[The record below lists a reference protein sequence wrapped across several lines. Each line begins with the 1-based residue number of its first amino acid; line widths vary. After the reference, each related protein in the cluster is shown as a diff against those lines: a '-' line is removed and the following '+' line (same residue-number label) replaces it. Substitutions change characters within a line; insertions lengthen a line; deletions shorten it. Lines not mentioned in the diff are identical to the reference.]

1 MPPISAI
8 DAIGPA
14 LRRTKTFLF
23 QPFRFT
29 TYLKLCL
36 VAVITEGFGANANF
50 SAPGPFGSHSG
61 HSHFADAPSSFTPR
75 AFLTPAHIAVIMAA
89 ALLVIAIGLLILYLV
104 TRLRFAYFH
113 CLVHNTRQIRPGW
126 HLYRAQAIRF
136 YWLNVVVG
144 LCFLLLA
151 ASVVA
156 PFAAGIWRILHH
168 TPAGSQ
174 PNIALFVSLL
184 LPFFLS
190 VFLLVLVFFAADLV
204 LRDFILP
211 HFALENATSG
221 QAWRAVWARIKAE
234 KAPFFVYALLRLILP
249 IAAVIALF
257 IVLIIPVLVIAA
269 IFVLIGFGIHLA
281 FGAATGASFALEIL
295 FEVLL
300 GLIAFAVAFTIA
312 IGAGGP
318 LSTAIR
324 EFALLFYGSRYQQL
338 GAVLFPPP
346 PFPPHPTSPGA
357 TL

>member
-1 MPPISAI
+1 MTALTASQAI
-8 DAIGPA
+8 LPAIH
-14 LRRTKTFLF
+14 RTRQFLFNRFRWITFL
-23 QPFRFT
+23 
-29 TYLKLCL
+29 KLAF
-36 VAVITEGFGANANF
+36 VASVTEGI
-50 SAPGPFGSHSG
+50 SIRMRYTVSHAAHASTATPTSMSDFL
-61 HSHFADAPSSFTPR
+61 SHWLWLIGLIF
-75 AFLTPAHIAVIMAA
+75 V
-89 ALLVIAIGLLILYLV
+89 LVLPIAIFALYLI